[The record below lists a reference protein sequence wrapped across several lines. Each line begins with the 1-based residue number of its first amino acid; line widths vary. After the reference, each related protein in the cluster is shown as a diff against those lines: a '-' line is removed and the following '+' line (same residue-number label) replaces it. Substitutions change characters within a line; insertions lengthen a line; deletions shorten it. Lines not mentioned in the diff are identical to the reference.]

1 MANQKRDLAV
11 NGSRVLSLGH
21 YQPDQVL
28 TNGDLAARLDTSD
41 EWITRRVG
49 IRQRRIAA
57 TGETVDQ
64 MAARAGADALDRSGL
79 PLDSIDL
86 VVVATCTAIDSTPNM
101 AARVAAD
108 LHLRNCAVI
117 DVNTAC
123 SGFAHALA
131 IADHSIRAGAARHA
145 LVIGA
150 DKLSDVV
157 DWDDRSVSVLV
168 GDGAGAA
175 VVGPAASQGIGPV
188 VWGSAPEKARAILIE
203 GNPLRFT
210 QDGTTVFRW
219 AVTEMA
225 RHARAACDLAGI
237 PPADLAAVVFHQAN
251 LRIIEKLAAQLGAIN
266 AIVATDVEESGN
278 TSAASIPLALSKLL
292 EQQRIPPG
300 APVLLF
306 GFGGGLAYA
315 GQVILS
321 PARLG
326 AAGKG
331 EVFDDSPSDFRLV

>member
-1 MANQKRDLAV
+1 M
-11 NGSRVLSLGH
+11 
-21 YQPDQVL
+21 
-28 TNGDLAARLDTSD
+28 
-41 EWITRRVG
+41 
-49 IRQRRIAA
+49 
-57 TGETVDQ
+57 
-64 MAARAGADALDRSGL
+64 
-79 PLDSIDL
+79 
-86 VVVATCTAIDSTPNM
+86 VVVATCTAIDRTPNM
-101 AARVAAD
+101 ASRVAAD

-123 SGFAHALA
+123 SGFTHALA
-131 IADHSIRAGAARHA
+131 IADHSIRSGAAEHA

-150 DKLSDVV
+150 DKLSDVT

-175 VVGPAASQGIGPV
+175 VVGRTATQGIGPV

-203 GNPLRFT
+203 GTPPRFT

-219 AVTEMA
+219 AVTEVA

-251 LRIIEKLAAQLGAIN
+251 LRIIEKLAAQLGAVN
-266 AIVATDVEESGN
+266 AILATDIQESGN
-278 TSAASIPLALSKLL
+278 TSAASIPLALSKLV
-292 EQQRIPPG
+292 EQDRIPPR

-321 PARLG
+321 PAPFEAEKGG
-326 AAGKG
+326 AFNDSHADYRSVTD
-331 EVFDDSPSDFRLV
+331 EVH